1 MFLSKLKITN
11 FRNYKYS
18 SFNFEKGTN
27 TIIGENDSGKSN
39 ALVALRLL
47 LDDRY
52 YYSQKTLKESDFNRS
67 IGDWKGHWIVIS
79 VDFEG
84 MTIQE
89 TQKEI
94 IASIMQDIDINESIE
109 QLNLSMS
116 NETTDKGNVS
126 LIIRPVESIRI
137 KLFEASG
144 DPIKF
149 TEVINS
155 ISLIDY
161 EFLYLSKGSVDFSI
175 EQNYK
180 AIVGD
185 FNSYSAPDPS
195 ILQNSES
202 IIGTKIIINDVTN
215 YISVVFVDALRDVL
229 LLMTKGNNPIRNI
242 VRTIENK
249 IDDSDVKQVREKIKD
264 LNLSIANISEL
275 KNVQGSLNNKL
286 VEILG
291 LIYSPDLSLTSNIS
305 DEMDSLSKFLNLNPE
320 NEEGLNSLG
329 LGHLNMIFIALKIVE
344 YNISSTREVLNIM
357 LIEEPEAHIHQHIQ
371 KTLFRNLGIEDEST
385 QVIMTTHSPN
395 IAETSE
401 ISRMNV
407 IKSVDGK
414 SVAMQPFNGLNQ
426 FGSDN
431 LQIKLDLTQS
441 LERYLDSKRSTLL
454 FSKGVIL
461 VEGDAE
467 EIIIPSLVKGV
478 LGVSLDEIGVSIIN
492 IGSTSFEYI
501 ASLFSD
507 KRIQRCCAIITDL
520 DEQAVPTNSK
530 LYKEQAAQK
539 GRERRDK
546 LNKLFQDN
554 NWVKSYFAETT
565 FEIELAGVGENIQ
578 LYKKAVEELYVN
590 KLKISEWKS
599 KLIDTSV
606 ENKNEAVLKLADKFG
621 KGWLAVIISQII
633 MKTNYNLLIP
643 EYIMDALVFASQESI
658 TENFLKKLI
667 NQTTGKYDDI
677 EEFMDPVNNNNLDFP
692 PLFKFIQKLML
703 NRKKPADER

>member
-1 MFLSKLKITN
+1 
-11 FRNYKYS
+11 
-18 SFNFEKGTN
+18 
-27 TIIGENDSGKSN
+27 
-39 ALVALRLL
+39 
-47 LDDRY
+47 
-52 YYSQKTLKESDFNRS
+52 
-67 IGDWKGHWIVIS
+67 
-79 VDFEG
+79 
-84 MTIQE
+84 
-89 TQKEI
+89 
-94 IASIMQDIDINESIE
+94 
-109 QLNLSMS
+109 
-116 NETTDKGNVS
+116 
-126 LIIRPVESIRI
+126 
-137 KLFEASG
+137 
-144 DPIKF
+144 
-149 TEVINS
+149 
-155 ISLIDY
+155 
-161 EFLYLSKGSVDFSI
+161 
-175 EQNYK
+175 
-180 AIVGD
+180 
-185 FNSYSAPDPS
+185 
-195 ILQNSES
+195 
-202 IIGTKIIINDVTN
+202 
-215 YISVVFVDALRDVL
+215 
-229 LLMTKGNNPIRNI
+229 
-242 VRTIENK
+242 
-249 IDDSDVKQVREKIKD
+249 
-264 LNLSIANISEL
+264 
-275 KNVQGSLNNKL
+275 
-286 VEILG
+286 
-291 LIYSPDLSLTSNIS
+291 
-305 DEMDSLSKFLNLNPE
+305 
-320 NEEGLNSLG
+320 
-329 LGHLNMIFIALKIVE
+329 
-344 YNISSTREVLNIM
+344 
-357 LIEEPEAHIHQHIQ
+357 
-371 KTLFRNLGIEDEST
+371 
-385 QVIMTTHSPN
+385 
-395 IAETSE
+395 
-401 ISRMNV
+401 MNV

-501 ASLFSD
+501 ASVFSD

-599 KLIDTSV
+599 KLIDISV